1 MNINKFIR
9 SFGYAT
15 EGLKL
20 AVRLDQNVRFHL
32 IVGTLV
38 FIVSVLLKASKSDLL
53 FVIFAIFFVVIT
65 EMINTAIEEMTN
77 LILKEHS
84 QEAKIAKDVA
94 VGAVLHAAT
103 FAFIVGITVLVPRL
117 LSLVAS
123 NF

>member
-1 MNINKFIR
+1 MNIKKFIR
-9 SFGYAT
+9 SFGFAI

-20 AVRLDQNVRFHL
+20 AVMVDQNVRFHL
-32 IVGTLV
+32 IVGILV
-38 FIVSVLLKASKSDLL
+38 FITAILLKASKSDLL

-94 VGAVLHAAT
+94 AGAVLLAAT
-103 FAFIVGITVLVPRL
+103 FAVIVGFAVLVPKL
-117 LSLVAS
+117 LILFASL
-123 NF
+123 